1 MASSFSR
8 SWRLSTGAEPAL
20 EMATISGER
29 SMMAGMMALQ
39 WAGESTTLQKIW
51 RRFASLK
58 TCWLTSGWLVAA
70 ITSHLPSSS
79 SG

>member
-1 MASSFSR
+1 MASIFSR

-20 EMATISGER
+20 EIATISGER

-51 RRFASLK
+51 RRLASRK
-58 TCWLTSGWLVAA
+58 T
-70 ITSHLPSSS
+70 
-79 SG
+79 

>member
-8 SWRLSTGAEPAL
+8 SWRLSTGAAPAL

-29 SMMAGMMALQ
+29 SMMAGMIALQ

-51 RRFASLK
+51 RRFAS
-58 TCWLTSGWLVAA
+58 
-70 ITSHLPSSS
+70 
-79 SG
+79 